1 MKKNKII
8 GFVVGDRFLEA
19 MGELSVAELA
29 ARTGISESTV
39 RNFQHSRATNPH
51 RPSRRV
57 LRLLDQVLK
66 FTHEH
71 YMEYPPQPV
80 TIDSGLFDALA
91 ICSALPVEQLR
102 MTAPMDFTGF
112 WDARL
117 RLIGEGMVHGRW
129 SDTIALSI
137 LQTKEQVTISA
148 LDPDGA
154 ITHNATVLLPN
165 EGDGDATWDAER
177 LASAGEEADPQAS
190 NAENKAQEASA
201 NMVKQTLGPVL
212 LNAAGPPL
220 GFDRVASQE
229 LPSGWITYCYSDSH
243 LAGHLVVVVPLGPKA
258 TGVGLQIRVEIEARR
273 RSSDRPRNR

>member
-1 MKKNKII
+1 MKKNKIM

-29 ARTGISESTV
+29 AKTGVSESTV

-57 LRLLDQVLK
+57 LKILDQVLK

-80 TIDSGLFDALA
+80 TVDSGLFDALA

-102 MTAPMDFTGF
+102 MTTPTDFTGL

-117 RLIGEGMVHGRW
+117 RLIAEGMVHGPW

-165 EGDGDATWDAER
+165 EGDAKLDAKR
-177 LASAGEEADPQAS
+177 FASAGEGAEQKAS
-190 NAENKAQEASA
+190 EAENKAQEASA
-201 NMVKQTLGPVL
+201 NMVKQTVGPVL
-212 LNAAGPPL
+212 LNAVGPPL
-220 GFDRVASQE
+220 GFDRVANQE

-243 LAGHLVVVVPLGPKA
+243 LAGHLVVVMPLGPKA

>member
-1 MKKNKII
+1 MKRKKIM
-8 GFVVGDRFLEA
+8 GVVNGDRFLEA

-39 RNFQHSRATNPH
+39 RNFQHSVATSPH

-57 LRLLDQVLK
+57 LKLLDQVLK

-80 TIDSGLFDALA
+80 TVDSGLFDALA

-102 MTAPMDFTGF
+102 MAVPMDFTGL

-148 LDPDGA
+148 LDPEGA

-165 EGDGDATWDAER
+165 EGDTTLDAER
-177 LASAGEEADPQAS
+177 LASAGEAADPQAS
-190 NAENKAQEASA
+190 EADTKAQEASA
-201 NMVKQTLGPVL
+201 NMVKQTVGLVL

-220 GFDRVASQE
+220 GFDRVANQE
-229 LPSGWITYCYSDSH
+229 LPSGWITYCYGDSH
-243 LAGHLVVVVPLGPKA
+243 LAGHLVVVVPLGPQA
-258 TGVGLQIRVEIEARR
+258 TGVSLQIRVEIEARR